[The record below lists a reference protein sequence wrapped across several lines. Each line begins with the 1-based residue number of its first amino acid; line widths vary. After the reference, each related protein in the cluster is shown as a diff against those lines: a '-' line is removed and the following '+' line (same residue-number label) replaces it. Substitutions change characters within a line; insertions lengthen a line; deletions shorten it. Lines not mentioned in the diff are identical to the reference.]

1 MMPWFVRL
9 ASAKDLGSCRGVV
22 VTNFRIPSPF
32 MILAAASDARVG
44 RVDKQGAAC
53 EIVGSS
59 FHANHPNIFEKE
71 PDDWRGSLAQLQ
83 S

>member
-1 MMPWFVRL
+1 MSGL
-9 ASAKDLGSCRGVV
+9 ALWIWDPVV
-22 VTNFRIPSPF
+22 VANFRIPSPF
-32 MILAAASDARVG
+32 MMIAADSVDRVG

-53 EIVGSS
+53 EIVGPS